1 MTETTAIQVY
11 EGQVTNLTGKTGN
24 LNIIPLTKTNAHRAT
39 LIRRKDTDNEHV
51 PFYFRKKS
59 TGMHMYI
66 HTYEENGVEKE
77 LKQADYKD
85 WIVVQFKHPG
95 YLEGLEKIAYDAYRW
110 NSFDPEVRA
119 ETDIMNYE
127 KQLHEDLDK
136 IPEEKRQGYI
146 MSYKNKVSSLFS
158 SLSRCANSMVTG
170 RSNFNFHKNEKANNA
185 YLNKYEEFHTW
196 RTRYLDAMQR
206 MAEATRPEEEKQEEA
221 WQRLKSDIASSAKTI
236 HEIDTGKA
244 RGYNRALFVNSI
256 LGKVSTF
263 ANHGEVEI
271 VQKAVD
277 FITEYNASV
286 KKPVITARN
295 QFFQLPEIAQ
305 RMCEKLKVIKEQENK
320 EVTFDGGTLVWN
332 YEEDRLQI
340 LFDNIPEESRRKELK
355 SSGFRWSPRNKAW
368 QRQLT
373 HNAVYAAK
381 RVLNLQNI

>member
-1 MTETTAIQVY
+1 MTAMQVY
-11 EGQVTNLTGKTGN
+11 KGEVINLTGTAGN
-24 LNIIPLTKTNAHRAT
+24 QNIIPLTKANAHRAT
-39 LIRRKDTDNEHV
+39 LIRRKDTDGEPVLFH
-51 PFYFRKKS
+51 FRKKS

-85 WIVVQFKHPG
+85 WIVVHFKHPG
-95 YLEGLEKIAYDAYRW
+95 YLEELENMAYDAYHW
-110 NSFDPEVRA
+110 NSFDPDVRA

-127 KQLHEDLDK
+127 KQLHEDLEK
-136 IPEEKRQGYI
+136 IPEEKQQDYI
-146 MSYKNKVSSLFS
+146 ISYKNRVSSLFS
-158 SLSRCANSMVTG
+158 SLSRCANPMVTG

-185 YLNKYEEFHTW
+185 YLNKHEEFHAW
-196 RTRYLDAMQR
+196 RTRYLDAMQK
-206 MAEATRPEEEKQEEA
+206 MTEAARPEEEKQEEA
-221 WQRLKSDIASSAKTI
+221 WQRLKRDIASSAKTI
-236 HEIDTGKA
+236 HEIDTSKA

-277 FITEYNASV
+277 FMTEYNTSV
-286 KKPVITARN
+286 KKPIITTRN
-295 QFFQLPEIAQ
+295 RFFQLPEIAQ
-305 RMCEKLKVIKEQENK
+305 RMREKLQVIKEQENK
-320 EVTFDGGTLVWN
+320 EVTFDGGTIVWN

-340 LFDNIPEESRRKELK
+340 LFDNIPEENRRKELK

-373 HNAVYAAK
+373 QNAVYAAK
-381 RVLNLQNI
+381 KVLNLQNI